1 MFFQTVIGAVGQMED
16 TGQIPSV
23 ILILSGAFLVL
34 VGLDLVTDYLD
45 GGSGA
50 HLVLEG
56 ILLAVSGSVFV
67 LGVKRLAQ
75 ARKEIKT
82 LQVNVEKLH
91 HEKELW
97 KRETHQLLEG
107 LSVKIEKQFS
117 QWKLTQA
124 ETEVGFLLLKGFS
137 LKEIADIRNTKIKTV
152 QQQSQSIY
160 QKTGLGSRSE
170 LAAFFLEDLLPP
182 KETPSRPA

>member
-1 MFFQTVIGAVGQMED
+1 MED
-16 TGQIPSV
+16 AKSV
-23 ILILSGAFLVL
+23 NTVALILSGAFVVL
-34 VGLDLVTDYLD
+34 VGLDLITDYRG

-50 HLVLEG
+50 HLILEG
-56 ILLAVSGSVFV
+56 ILLVISGTFFVFG
-67 LGVKRLAQ
+67 LKRLFL
-75 ARKEIKT
+75 ARKEILE
-82 LQVNVEKLH
+82 LQINVESLQK
-91 HEKELW
+91 EKEQW
-97 KRETHQLLEG
+97 KDETHQLLAG

-117 QWKLTQA
+117 HWKLTQA

-160 QKTGLGSRSE
+160 QKTGLASRSE

-182 KETPSRPA
+182 EESI